1 MLVTYCE
8 NAHQLQKAKEI
19 GLNEVILGPR
29 DLSRFGTLSIE
40 ETNEL
45 ITLANELDIKA
56 VVEFDILI
64 TENNFTATLAYFNK
78 LSLDA
83 LYAIRV
89 QDQGVL
95 HYICNNTN
103 LKLQFIAET
112 ANHNLSSLQRYESLL
127 GDRLDRIVL
136 SIELTHEKIKHYKEA
151 LKSNIEFLV
160 LGRILLFYTPRNL
173 LTPLTDSKLT
183 YNESLAATGESEESP
198 HKGFP
203 IIENK
208 HGTFMFHIKH
218 QYLLD
223 FIDDLEVVDYKRI
236 DLRFDADFN
245 LIDDISKV
253 YFKKLDAKEFKALYP
268 FDTIRGFFKVNKSN
282 VLFKKLKNQR
292 VQRKD
297 DNYIGEVIH
306 AQKPNHLILHLKG
319 QHKLELGQTIK
330 FNNPEGKQIDF
341 EVKSLKDLYGN
352 ELTTSNDGEF
362 VQLKYHSSI
371 WVKSQAYI

>member
-8 NAHQLQKAKEI
+8 NAHQLQKAKDI
-19 GLNEVILGPR
+19 GLNEVILGPK

-40 ETNEL
+40 DTNEL
-45 ITLANELDIKA
+45 VNLAHELKIKA

-64 TENNFTATLAYFNK
+64 TENNFKATMAIFNQLNFK
-78 LSLDA
+78 A
-83 LYAIRV
+83 IYAIRV

-95 HYICNNTN
+95 HYIFNNTD

-112 ANHNLSSLQRYESLL
+112 ANHNLASLKRYENLL
-127 GDRLDRIVL
+127 GDRLDRVVL
-136 SIELTHEKIKHYKEA
+136 SIELTHDKIKIYKNA
-151 LKSNIEFLV
+151 LKTNVEFLV

-173 LTPLTDSKLT
+173 LTPLTDSMLS
-183 YNESLAATGESEESP
+183 YNNSLIATGESEESP

-203 IIENK
+203 LIENK

-223 FIDDLEVVDYKRI
+223 FMDDLDVVDYKRV

-245 LIDDISKV
+245 LIEDISKV
-253 YFKKLDAKEFKALYP
+253 YCKKLDAKEFKALYP

-330 FNNPEGKQIDF
+330 FNNPEGKHIDF
-341 EVKSLKDLYGN
+341 EIKSLKDLYGN
-352 ELTTSNDGEF
+352 ELSTSKDGEF